1 MERFS
6 IENLSFLHNCSYFY
20 IMNNYYPSK
29 KPNTRIDVADV
40 LRGIAIGGIIL
51 IHFVEHMNFFSYPE
65 PSSAFWAGV
74 NSAVQDVIFFL
85 FAGKMYAIFA
95 LLFGLSFFIQHDNQA
110 QKGRDFR
117 LRFAWRMVLLML
129 FGLFDLLFY
138 NGDILLIYA
147 VCGLLVLPFIR
158 ASDKVMKWLAFILM
172 LQPVELTCIAVGLLN
187 PEAAPLNLGSGKMY
201 FSLIP
206 VLTDGSIL
214 DAAAA
219 GIKYGIPVNFAWA
232 IENGRFTQNIMLFIV
247 GILIGRKR
255 LFYNEGDNLKFW
267 DNLLLWSFV
276 AMAVLIPM
284 QKNIPGLVEVPI
296 ISASLS
302 TLLTMWRNLAMMSV
316 IVSFVVTLFYESRC
330 RAALLKIAPYG
341 KMSLTNYIGQSIIG
355 AFLFYGWGLGLHRFC
370 GVTVSVLM
378 GVVLIIL
385 QCWFSTWWLK
395 HHKRGPL
402 EGFWHKLTWLN
413 SK

>member
-1 MERFS
+1 M
-6 IENLSFLHNCSYFY
+6 
-20 IMNNYYPSK
+20 P
-29 KPNTRIDVADV
+29 V
-40 LRGIAIGGIIL
+40 LR
-51 IHFVEHMNFFSYPE
+51 
-65 PSSAFWAGV
+65 
-74 NSAVQDVIFFL
+74 
-85 FAGKMYAIFA
+85 
-95 LLFGLSFFIQHDNQA
+95 
-110 QKGRDFR
+110 
-117 LRFAWRMVLLML
+117 
-129 FGLFDLLFY
+129 
-138 NGDILLIYA
+138 
-147 VCGLLVLPFIR
+147 
-158 ASDKVMKWLAFILM
+158 
-172 LQPVELTCIAVGLLN
+172 
-187 PEAAPLNLGSGKMY
+187 
-201 FSLIP
+201 
-206 VLTDGSIL
+206 DGSIF

-219 GIKYGIPVNFAWA
+219 GIKYGLPVNFEWA
-232 IENGRFTQNIMLFIV
+232 IENGRFTQNIMLFVV

-267 DNLLLWSFV
+267 DKLLMWSFV

-378 GVVLIIL
+378 GVVLVIL